1 MNGTEFNTGVISPI
15 ECIKEGWEVI
25 KPDFWLLLG
34 ITFVAGLIGGF
45 SMYILLGA
53 MICGMT
59 YAYLKRIDGQS
70 VSFDDLWKGF
80 SWWLPGLVV
89 TAFII
94 IPLIVVYAVI
104 YVPII
109 MSAAMGSRMS
119 EDELVTM
126 LVVVGLVD
134 LVLIVIMVCVHTL
147 LMFSFPLIVDRNL
160 GAIKAMTT
168 SARAVL
174 KNIGGVVGLIVVN
187 FGLVFLGYLAL
198 CIGIYFVIPI
208 IIAGQ
213 LVAYRRVFPR
223 LNPQNFNPPPPNAY
237 QGL

>member
-1 MNGTEFNTGVISPI
+1 MNGTEFNTGVISPV
-15 ECIKEGWEVI
+15 ECVKEGWEVI

-70 VSFDDLWKGF
+70 ISFDDLWKGF
-80 SWWLPGLVV
+80 NWWLPGLVV

-126 LVVVGLVD
+126 LVVAGLVD

-223 LNPQNFNPPPPNAY
+223 LNPQGFNPPPPNTY
-237 QGL
+237 RGL

>member
-1 MNGTEFNTGVISPI
+1 MSGV
-15 ECIKEGWEVI
+15 
-25 KPDFWLLLG
+25 
-34 ITFVAGLIGGF
+34 
-45 SMYILLGA
+45 
-53 MICGMT
+53 
-59 YAYLKRIDGQS
+59 
-70 VSFDDLWKGF
+70 
-80 SWWLPGLVV
+80 
-89 TAFII
+89 
-94 IPLIVVYAVI
+94 
-104 YVPII
+104 
-109 MSAAMGSRMS
+109 MGNKLS
-119 EDELVTM
+119 EDELITM

-134 LVLIVIMVCVHTL
+134 LVLIVVMVCVHTL

-198 CIGIYFVIPI
+198 CVGIYFVIPI

-223 LNPQNFNPPPPNAY
+223 LNPQNFNPPPPNMY
-237 QGL
+237 QGV